1 MKLAALHLE
10 RVLGKILSEYT
21 KSQFVS
27 LSHDY
32 LQSKL
37 KDSMSRR
44 KSLMFVPSKNM
55 LEDRPPSEMA
65 SSKMHSLRNFALSNI
80 METHSTGEPKL
91 TGLVPS
97 MLHLENLNSSS
108 DRGLVPDRPAK
119 ELEGLRH
126 TKIMTT
132 LDVQVDSDN
141 EEADQGTDLLH
152 KKLAQ
157 SHAAST
163 GNFEATQ
170 RKSPDKTLHSNQSIF
185 SQNSARQVLNHLIS
199 PHQKQSLE
207 AEALPESPDL
217 SKTHSKPMP
226 MPQKRISKSK
236 AVNKSGFSASKTL
249 NRNSPDTKRNAI
261 ADDSGS
267 MKDIPSKKTGV
278 SKKPF

>member
-1 MKLAALHLE
+1 MKLAALNIE
-10 RVLGKILSEYT
+10 RVLSKIFTDYT

-32 LQSKL
+32 LQTKL

-44 KSLMFVPSKNM
+44 KSLMFVPSKNG
-55 LEDRPPSEMA
+55 LDDRPPSELA
-65 SSKMHSLRNFALSNI
+65 SSKIQSMRNFALSNI
-80 METHSTGEPKL
+80 METHSTRDPKI

-108 DRGLVPDRPAK
+108 DRGIEEDRPNK
-119 ELEGLRH
+119 ELQNLRNA
-126 TKIMTT
+126 KIMTT
-132 LDVQVDSDN
+132 LDVQGDSDD
-141 EEADQGTDLLH
+141 EDPDQGTDLLP

-163 GNFEATQ
+163 GNFEITQ

-185 SQNSARQVLNHLIS
+185 SQSSARNVLNNLVS
-199 PHQKQSLE
+199 PHQKQSVE
-207 AEALPESPDL
+207 GVTLPESPDI
-217 SKTHSKPMP
+217 SKTHSKPS
-226 MPQKRISKSK
+226 PQKRASKSK

-249 NRNSPDTKRNAI
+249 NRNSPDSKRNTI

-267 MKDIPSKKTGV
+267 MKDIPSKKTGT

>member
-1 MKLAALHLE
+1 MKLAALNIE
-10 RVLGKILSEYT
+10 RVLSKIFTDFT

-27 LSHDY
+27 LSHDF
-32 LQSKL
+32 LQTKL

-44 KSLMFVPSKNM
+44 KSLMFVPSKNI
-55 LEDRPPSEMA
+55 LEDRPTSEVA
-65 SSKMHSLRNFALSNI
+65 SSKIHSLRNFALSNI
-80 METHSTGEPKL
+80 METYSTGDPKL

-108 DRGLVPDRPAK
+108 DRGIVADRPKK

-126 TKIMTT
+126 AKIMTT
-132 LDVQVDSDN
+132 LDVQDDSD
-141 EEADQGTDLLH
+141 EDPDQGTDLLPN
-152 KKLAQ
+152 KLAQ

-163 GNFEATQ
+163 GHFEATQ
-170 RKSPDKTLHSNQSIF
+170 RISPNKTLHSNQSIF

-207 AEALPESPDL
+207 GDALPESPDL
-217 SKTHSKPMP
+217 SKTHSKPQP
-226 MPQKRISKSK
+226 HKRPSKSK

-261 ADDSGS
+261 ADDSAS
-267 MKDIPSKKTGV
+267 MKDIPSKKPAV